1 MSGAQGAPA
10 DWSRLPPEL
19 LEQCCASLE
28 REEDRRAALQTCA
41 AWARAMLHAPRGPHL
56 RMDLRRKAPFAP
68 SARALERL
76 WGPSSEAA
84 APQQQQQ
91 QAGGSK
97 GAKLVL
103 VGGNPQRFLADLRA
117 AGVRLACI
125 TDLRME
131 VRQGLRSLQRALRGR
146 ALDLTLCLCC
156 SPVRSG

>member
-1 MSGAQGAPA
+1 MAESQHDAPA

-19 LEQCCASLE
+19 LDQCCAWVESE
-28 REEDRRAALQTCA
+28 ADRRAALQTCA

-103 VGGNPQRFLADLRA
+103 RDGDFQWFLDELRA
-117 AGVRLACI
+117 AGVRLACV
-125 TDLRME
+125 TDLLME
-131 VRQGLRSLQRALRGR
+131 VRLWTQ
-146 ALDLTLCLCC
+146 C
-156 SPVRSG
+156 